1 MFTSLP
7 EGFQRALEKLRSS
20 GQAVPIA
27 EVAKDLLAI
36 KGPIATDLARR
47 VVAAA
52 LDHPNEAL
60 PAALDARHLRPGP
73 EASVAG
79 LPLAAADF
87 VVVDLETTGVSAE
100 RDAIVEIGAV
110 RVSRLRAVDS
120 FQTLLREPGA
130 PPLSKAIT
138 ALTGI
143 DAALL
148 EEAPPAPRALAAFR
162 LWLAAA
168 PRAPFVAHNAAF
180 DARFTQRALDAHGL
194 PPLRVPILCTRK
206 LARRILP
213 RLGRYDLDHLCA
225 HFGIANAS
233 RHRALGD
240 AQVTARALIELLHE
254 ALGARQLASVG
265 DLLDLQMRAPVRRRR
280 RARAGRG
287 AAHAPTGD
295 SARAPGGPGSDPR
308 SAL

>member
-20 GQAVPIA
+20 GQVVPLA
-27 EVAKDLLAI
+27 QVARELLAI
-36 KGPIATDLARR
+36 RGPIATHLARR
-47 VVAAA
+47 VVGAA
-52 LDHPNEAL
+52 LDQPSETL
-60 PAALDARHLRPGP
+60 PAALDARHLRSGS

-79 LPLAAADF
+79 VPLAAAEF

-110 RVSRLRAVDS
+110 RVSRLRAVDT
-120 FQTLLREPGA
+120 FQTLLRPPGA
-130 PPLSKAIT
+130 SSLPKAIT

-148 EEAPPAPRALAAFR
+148 EDAPPAPRALAAFR
-162 LWLAAA
+162 RWLAGA

-180 DARFTQRALDAHGL
+180 DARFAQRALNAHGL
-194 PPLRVPILCTRK
+194 PPLRVPVLCTRK
-206 LARRILP
+206 LARRLLP

-225 HFGIANAS
+225 HFGIANAA

-240 AQVTARALIELLHE
+240 AEATARALIELLHE
-254 ALGARQLASVG
+254 ALGGRQITHVG
-265 DLLDLQMRAPVRRRR
+265 DLLDLQMRAPARRRR
-280 RARAGRG
+280 
-287 AAHAPTGD
+287 
-295 SARAPGGPGSDPR
+295 
-308 SAL
+308 